1 MTDIQKYV
9 WSVAESHHL
18 TEVIE
23 YYCEDF
29 EAFCKSLRGADEQL
43 ILCSIVALI
52 LRKI

>member
-1 MTDIQKYV
+1 MTDIQQYV

-18 TEVIE
+18 TEVID

-29 EAFCKSLRGADEQL
+29 EAFCENLREADEQL

-52 LRKI
+52 LRNV